1 MKTHLLVSIGL
12 ATAMLGG
19 SLALVGSGGVAVAS
33 AEDGAARKFAAK
45 SMKAL
50 GKRRAAD
57 AVTFAEQAVAL
68 SPRDPAYRTLLGRA
82 YLAAGRFASA
92 TQAFTDVL
100 TLNPAD
106 ARAALNLALAQT
118 ATGEWVAARET
129 LTAHAARISP
139 ADRGLALA
147 LAGDPAGG
155 IALLSEAARDPAATA
170 TIRQNLALALALD
183 GRWVDARTVA
193 SVDMSPAQ
201 VDQRLMEWA
210 AFARPEHAAQ
220 QVAALLGVTPS
231 VDRGQ
236 PTQLAL
242 ADPAGAAPVALA
254 QADPVP
260 ELPAAVVA
268 VEPTVD
274 APVVPAVPAPVQM
287 AAVARP
293 AITFAPRRE
302 IVQALPST
310 YRRQEQPVRMAAR
323 SRAAA
328 LPVRMASVAP
338 ATGNYYVQ
346 LGAFDTAGVARDAW
360 RRMSRNVPR
369 LAALAPQGMQASI
382 RGTSFYRLSVGG
394 LGRTDATALC
404 GTIRAK
410 GDRCFVRTHAGEQ
423 LASWARPDRLASR

>member
-19 SLALVGSGGVAVAS
+19 SLALVGSGTIAVAS
-33 AEDGAARKFAAK
+33 SEDGPARKFAVKAT
-45 SMKAL
+45 KAL
-50 GKRRAAD
+50 AKRRAAD
-57 AVTFAEQAVAL
+57 AVTLAEQAVAL
-68 SPRDPAYRTLLGRA
+68 APRDAAYRALLGRA

-106 ARAALNLALAQT
+106 AKAALNLALAQT

-170 TIRQNLALALALD
+170 TVRQNLALALALD

-193 SVDMSPAQ
+193 SVDMAPAQ

-231 VDRGQ
+231 PDRGQ
-236 PTQLAL
+236 PMQLAL
-242 ADPAGAAPVALA
+242 AEPAAAAPVALA

-260 ELPAAVVA
+260 EVPAAVVA
-268 VEPTVD
+268 VEPVGDT
-274 APVVPAVPAPVQM
+274 PIVPAVAAPVQI

-302 IVQALPST
+302 IVQALPGS
-310 YRRQEQPVRMAAR
+310 YRRQEQRVRMAAR
-323 SRAAA
+323 PTTR
-328 LPVRMASVAP
+328 PVRASAP
-338 ATGNYYVQ
+338 ATATGNYYVQ
-346 LGAFDTAGVARDAW
+346 LGAFDNAGVARNAW
-360 RRMSRNVPR
+360 KRMSRNVPR
-369 LAALAPQGMQASI
+369 LAALAPQGMQASV
-382 RGTSFYRLSVGG
+382 RGASFYRLSVGG
-394 LGRTDATALC
+394 LARNDATALC
-404 GTIRAK
+404 GSIRAK

-423 LASWARPDRLASR
+423 LASWARPERLASR

>member
-19 SLALVGSGGVAVAS
+19 SLALVGSGTIAVAS
-33 AEDGAARKFAAK
+33 SEDGPARKFAVKAT
-45 SMKAL
+45 KAL
-50 GKRRAAD
+50 AKRRAAD

-68 SPRDPAYRTLLGRA
+68 APRDAAYRALLGRA

-100 TLNPAD
+100 MLNPAD
-106 ARAALNLALAQT
+106 AKAALNLALAQT

-170 TIRQNLALALALD
+170 TVRQNLALALALD

-193 SVDMSPAQ
+193 SVDMAPAQ

-231 VDRGQ
+231 PDRGQ
-236 PTQLAL
+236 PMQLAL
-242 ADPAGAAPVALA
+242 AEPAAAVPVALA

-260 ELPAAVVA
+260 EVPAAVVA
-268 VEPTVD
+268 VEPVGDT
-274 APVVPAVPAPVQM
+274 PIVPAVAAPVQV

-302 IVQALPST
+302 IVQALPGS
-310 YRRQEQPVRMAAR
+310 YRRQEQPVRMAAGSTPR
-323 SRAAA
+323 
-328 LPVRMASVAP
+328 PVRASAP
-338 ATGNYYVQ
+338 AKATGNYYVQ
-346 LGAFDTAGVARDAW
+346 LGAFDNAGVARNAW
-360 RRMSRNVPR
+360 KRMSRNVPR
-369 LAALAPQGMQASI
+369 LAALAPQGMQASV
-382 RGTSFYRLSVGG
+382 RGASFYRLSVGG
-394 LGRTDATALC
+394 LARNDATALC
-404 GTIRAK
+404 GSIRAK

-423 LASWARPDRLASR
+423 LASWARPERLASR

>member
-19 SLALVGSGGVAVAS
+19 SLALVGSGTIAVAS
-33 AEDGAARKFAAK
+33 SEDGPARKFAVRAT
-45 SMKAL
+45 KAL
-50 GKRRAAD
+50 AKRRAAD

-68 SPRDPAYRTLLGRA
+68 APRDAAYRALLGRA

-106 ARAALNLALAQT
+106 AKAALNLALAQT

-170 TIRQNLALALALD
+170 TVRQNLALALALD

-193 SVDMSPAQ
+193 SVDMAPAQ

-220 QVAALLGVTPS
+220 QVAALLGVMPS
-231 VDRGQ
+231 PDRGQ
-236 PTQLAL
+236 PMQLAL
-242 ADPAGAAPVALA
+242 AEPAAAVPVALA

-260 ELPAAVVA
+260 EVPAAVVA
-268 VEPTVD
+268 VEPVGDT
-274 APVVPAVPAPVQM
+274 PIVPAVAAPLQV

-302 IVQALPST
+302 IVQALPGS

-323 SRAAA
+323 STSR
-328 LPVRMASVAP
+328 PVRASAP
-338 ATGNYYVQ
+338 ATATGNYYVQ
-346 LGAFDTAGVARDAW
+346 LGAFDNAGVARNAW
-360 RRMSRNVPR
+360 KRMSRNVPR
-369 LAALAPQGMQASI
+369 LAALAPQGMQASV
-382 RGTSFYRLSVGG
+382 RGASFYRLSVGG
-394 LGRTDATALC
+394 LARNDATSLC
-404 GTIRAK
+404 GSIRVM

-423 LASWARPDRLASR
+423 LASWARPERLASR